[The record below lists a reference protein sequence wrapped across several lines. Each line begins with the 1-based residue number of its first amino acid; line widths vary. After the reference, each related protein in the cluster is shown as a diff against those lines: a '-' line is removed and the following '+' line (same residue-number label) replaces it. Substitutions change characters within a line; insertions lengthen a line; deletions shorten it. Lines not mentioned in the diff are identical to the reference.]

1 MRGFETVGE
10 KGGGHSSERAK
21 PYAKDPAWVATSGA
35 VLRVVG
41 VLSDNRTEPKNHV
54 APYLYLIAE
63 GTHHLIIATFT
74 VSFTTRQQTIA

>member
-21 PYAKDPAWVATSGA
+21 PYAKDPAWVASSGA

-41 VLSDNRTEPKNHV
+41 ILSDNGTEQNQRITVLH
-54 APYLYLIAE
+54 I
-63 GTHHLIIATFT
+63 FT
-74 VSFTTRQQTIA
+74 

>member
-35 VLRVVG
+35 VLRVRVVG
-41 VLSDNRTEPKNHV
+41 VLNDNGTEQNQRITVLH
-54 APYLYLIAE
+54 I
-63 GTHHLIIATFT
+63 FT
-74 VSFTTRQQTIA
+74 

>member
-10 KGGGHSSERAK
+10 KGGGHPSERAK

-41 VLSDNRTEPKNHV
+41 VLSDDGTEQN
-54 APYLYLIAE
+54 
-63 GTHHLIIATFT
+63 
-74 VSFTTRQQTIA
+74 